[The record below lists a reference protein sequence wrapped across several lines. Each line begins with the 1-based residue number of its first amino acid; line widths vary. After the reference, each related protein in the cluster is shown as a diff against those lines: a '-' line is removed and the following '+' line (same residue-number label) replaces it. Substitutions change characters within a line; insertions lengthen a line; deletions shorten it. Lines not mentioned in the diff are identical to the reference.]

1 MVKKE
6 TGSGFQE
13 HSTEFKRIVFR
24 IFSAILTSFSAD
36 KVNMAEMNFRIIS
49 EVIVLRIID
58 LFQPIVVFRVYSFQ
72 PLSTGFISVDL
83 NSQM

>member
-1 MVKKE
+1 MRE

-36 KVNMAEMNFRIIS
+36 KVNMAEMNFRMIS
-49 EVIVLRIID
+49 EVKLMRIKD
-58 LFQPIVVFRVYSFQ
+58 LLQVAVVFRVYSFQ

>member
-1 MVKKE
+1 MRE

-13 HSTEFKRIVFR
+13 HSPEFKRIVLR

-36 KVNMAEMNFRIIS
+36 KVNMAEMNFRMIS
-49 EVIVLRIID
+49 EVKLMRIKD
-58 LFQPIVVFRVYSFQ
+58 LLQVAVVFRVYSFQ
-72 PLSTGFISVDL
+72 PFGAGLISVDL